1 MTSPAGDPG
10 KFGSPADL
18 PPGWGAF
25 LASTCSY
32 SCLPGYRVTRLV
44 LRFVLLA
51 FAPAPLTAQAAPAT
65 DPLTIFGIKAGAPVH
80 EVADII
86 ADRDGGHLRCDRS
99 KVDLRVEECRATV
112 SVPEAAEPLELW
124 MSAIDSVTSILTVAG
139 NLAPDELDQLRSSLE
154 RRYGRVNAK
163 AQNSQWMMQWVRR
176 GTMIRLT
183 WRAQQGAKATSVALI
198 DGNVL
203 DAWTARRG
211 APQKASAP
219 ATKKSAAKK
228 PPATKPPA
236 DTASVQGVEPAPAR

>member
-1 MTSPAGDPG
+1 
-10 KFGSPADL
+10 
-18 PPGWGAF
+18 
-25 LASTCSY
+25 
-32 SCLPGYRVTRLV
+32 
-44 LRFVLLA
+44 
-51 FAPAPLTAQAAPAT
+51 
-65 DPLTIFGIKAGAPVH
+65 
-80 EVADII
+80 
-86 ADRDGGHLRCDRS
+86 
-99 KVDLRVEECRATV
+99 
-112 SVPEAAEPLELW
+112 
-124 MSAIDSVTSILTVAG
+124 
-139 NLAPDELDQLRSSLE
+139 
-154 RRYGRVNAK
+154 
-163 AQNSQWMMQWVRR
+163 MMQWVRR